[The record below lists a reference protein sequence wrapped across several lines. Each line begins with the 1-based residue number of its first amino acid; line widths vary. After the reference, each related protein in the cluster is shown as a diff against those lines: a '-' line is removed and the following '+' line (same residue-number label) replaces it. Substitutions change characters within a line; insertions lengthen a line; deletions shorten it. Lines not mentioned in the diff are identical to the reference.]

1 MIDTYWHATSVTANI
16 HIAHP
21 SQASFR
27 RHPLSA
33 TVDTST
39 ISLDMTMEVGDNSST
54 YLIRNSNVCYGGTME
69 LTGTFEFSHVEM
81 IVINKKD
88 VYRRELVGKKQVPLW
103 HKEHCPKVYLPDA
116 IKEMVQGYLKSKW
129 HRVNPSGNT
138 INIYHKTKAE
148 MEAERKVKEGKIR
161 KVNQRNNSV
170 GKACASMMERV
181 RSLPM
186 GYAMDD
192 PPVAIRPG
200 MLVRLG

>member
-1 MIDTYWHATSVTANI
+1 
-16 HIAHP
+16 
-21 SQASFR
+21 
-27 RHPLSA
+27 
-33 TVDTST
+33 
-39 ISLDMTMEVGDNSST
+39 
-54 YLIRNSNVCYGGTME
+54 ME

-148 MEAERKVKEGKIR
+148 MEAERKSLEKLDHQLQKHVDTCRRLGKPVTACRPMSSLNLPVGYVIDDVK
-161 KVNQRNNSV
+161 
-170 GKACASMMERV
+170 
-181 RSLPM
+181 
-186 GYAMDD
+186 
-192 PPVAIRPG
+192 PG
-200 MLVRLG
+200 LLVRLG